1 MATSVAFQI
10 LHETGAGQ
18 LALPAVE
25 GGIWQPHLSWGTA
38 YLEAWEQN
46 RRNWT
51 ARLTIHNYLL
61 LQRFGFLP
69 PG

>member
-1 MATSVAFQI
+1 MQCRY
-10 LHETGAGQ
+10 LLETA
-18 LALPAVE
+18 E
-25 GGIWQPHLSWGTA
+25 HSIWQPHWSWGTA
-38 YLEAWEQN
+38 YPEAWEQS

-51 ARLTIHNYLL
+51 ARLTINNYLL